1 MSGIF
6 ESGERKV
13 KHKGGLMRGFKAMM
27 KDKTAS
33 MFGEMGMNDLVEL
46 CLGLIIL
53 AALIPIALGMFY
65 DAEVGSVFTDHP
77 QMERLWNIVPI
88 MVILSVVISII
99 YGALKVVPK

>member
-1 MSGIF
+1 
-6 ESGERKV
+6 
-13 KHKGGLMRGFKAMM
+13 MRGFKEMM
-27 KDKTAS
+27 KDTTAG

-53 AALIPIALGMFY
+53 SALIPIALGMFY
-65 DAEVGSVFTDHP
+65 DAEVSNVFESHP